1 MGPQCPLVIKESI
14 FLRHSESGN
23 LSNLF
28 YSFEFQSKQNSLLEK
43 LSPEDLQSKCIF
55 KNIFL
60 VLHISEHSKV
70 VPSRTEKGS
79 YGNKLENNSLRA
91 A

>member
-1 MGPQCPLVIKESI
+1 MDPQCPLVIKESI
-14 FLRHSESGN
+14 FLRHSESGS

-55 KNIFL
+55 
-60 VLHISEHSKV
+60 
-70 VPSRTEKGS
+70 
-79 YGNKLENNSLRA
+79 
-91 A
+91 